1 MLNDAVKSSVVSDRE
16 LEQEKSPD
24 PSGPRIRCPLCGW
37 SPRKE
42 DRFSPTAGMSGTRS
56 TREAS
61 APCVSTSGLRRNV
74 FRAPA
79 GRRIPIGTRIE
90 SGNKRFGSR

>member
-16 LEQEKSPD
+16 LEQEKSPN
-24 PSGPRIRCPLCGW
+24 PSAPESVAPYAAGRRARKTAGPA
-37 SPRKE
+37 
-42 DRFSPTAGMSGTRS
+42 TAGMSGTRS

-61 APCVSTSGLRRNV
+61 APCVSTSGLRRNA
-74 FRAPA
+74 FRAP